1 MSEPAFSSVHVPV
14 KGSDNTLVLCAQLAA
29 QALIEPECLP
39 GLSERAKTYYV
50 RLLRLLVCMTWA
62 NGHNSDEVWQT
73 VVEYVDGAEFRDL
86 EKAMGLKPPAPPAG
100 NTAEAEAAASK
111 DGSGKRKN
119 PYELTAEAGA
129 VASKDAA
136 VGSGCV
142 GSTML
147 GPSLKQQRMDGS
159 APLMSQECSQAAPAH
174 ENSVPRAGRPVW
186 LAPVLW
192 PAGDSAPPQAVLP
205 TAVSVPAS
213 ASSGKQAIEFWKDFD
228 CEHSIMERFQ
238 VSGHCFG
245 YMMFLDRTCYS

>member
-1 MSEPAFSSVHVPV
+1 MS
-14 KGSDNTLVLCAQLAA
+14 
-29 QALIEPECLP
+29 
-39 GLSERAKTYYV
+39 
-50 RLLRLLVCMTWA
+50 WA
-62 NGHNSDEVWQT
+62 NGQDPEMVWRAVVDFVET
-73 VVEYVDGAEFRDL
+73 AEYNDLESKAVVEPF
-86 EKAMGLKPPAPPAG
+86 APPTG
-100 NTAEAEAAASK
+100 KTPCPSRF
-111 DGSGKRKN
+111 GHGPGKRKN

-129 VASKDAA
+129 AASTDAA
-136 VGSGCV
+136 ADGSGCV

-174 ENSVPRAGRPVW
+174 ENPVPRAGRPVW

-238 VSGHCFG
+238 VSGYCFG
-245 YMMFLDRTCYS
+245 YMMFLDRKCYS

>member
-1 MSEPAFSSVHVPV
+1 MSEPASSSGPMLVT
-14 KGSDNTLVLCAQLAA
+14 GSDNTLALCARLAA
-29 QALIEPECLP
+29 KALMQQVGCEELP
-39 GLSERAKTYYV
+39 GRARECYV
-50 RLLRLLVCMTWA
+50 RLLTLVSCMSWA
-62 NGHNSDEVWQT
+62 NGHNSEMVWRA
-73 VVEYVDGAEFRDL
+73 VVEFVDSAEFSDL
-86 EKAMGLKPPAPPAG
+86 EGTMGLKPPAPPTG

-174 ENSVPRAGRPVW
+174 ENPVPRAGRPVW

-213 ASSGKQAIEFWKDFD
+213 ASTGKQAIEFWKDFD

-245 YMMFLDRTCYS
+245 YMLCLD